1 MRTKKAADEVESK
14 RNSSA
19 GRRRRKAVDADAM
32 VETKEKNDLDAPESR
47 VSWDQFSFVFTST
60 PERASAD
67 GTNREEKQPERNANE
82 RLNKYLWI
90 IRLPVPKIPL
100 PPELVRYGTY
110 SD

>member
-60 PERASAD
+60 PERASAA
-67 GTNREEKQPERNANE
+67 GTEQTGKKNNPKGMLTND
-82 RLNKYLWI
+82 WI
-90 IRLPVPKIPL
+90 NICGSLGSLFQRFHFHQ
-100 PPELVRYGTY
+100 
-110 SD
+110 S